1 MSVTS
6 LYDIKL
12 EQIDEQN
19 EIDAQVTTND
29 KTQTNSIQPPPIP
42 GGVMLQRQPTKF
54 IPNIE
59 DYVLTTNQHP
69 NQLK

>member
-1 MSVTS
+1 MTVTS

-19 EIDAQVTTND
+19 EIDAQVTTAD
-29 KTQTNSIQPPPIP
+29 KTQTNSTQPPPVP
-42 GGVMLQRQPTKF
+42 GVKLQRLPTKF

-59 DYVLTTNQHP
+59 DYVLTTN
-69 NQLK
+69 